1 MPRIQVGDLQLY
13 YELHG
18 PEGADVLVL
27 SNGIL
32 MSTASWAF
40 QTPVLSRHYRL
51 LLYDC
56 RGMWQSDH
64 PPGPYTM
71 EQHADDLAGL
81 LDALG
86 IERAHIG
93 GISYGGE
100 LSIVFAL
107 RYPER
112 ALSLI
117 VADVVS
123 HVDPWLRIVVEGW
136 IAAARTKNPPVFFS
150 ATVPWNFSARFVREH
165 PDLMAQA
172 LERYRLLDYEAVIR
186 LCECFLTLNVRERLG
201 EIAAPACVIVGERDI
216 LKGREYAEEIAR
228 RIPRAE
234 FHLIPDAGHATCW
247 EQPEVFNSIVL
258 GFLSR
263 RR

>member
-186 LCECFLTLNVRERLG
+186 LCECFLTLSVRERLG
-201 EIAAPACVIVGERDI
+201 EIAAPTCVMVGERDI
-216 LKGREYAEEIAR
+216 LKGRGYAEEIAR

>member
-186 LCECFLTLNVRERLG
+186 LCECFLTLNVREQLG